1 MTQQGL
7 ILQNNFYDVNDPFR
21 FLRSGIGMIMLRSSK
36 GRSISYFLKRTCP
49 DTPAGVLKVT
59 LIVAPSGIICLAFP
73 IKAFCPE
80 DERITISRSAPVE
93 IKADAVKPSVGR
105 TLLPPSKKRM
115 IMVVSE
121 AKSSAWTAA
130 TSTIRPPFG
139 PFWLPCACWATTGVD
154 IASAIIKRADLTQAK
169 CRHRFVSSRLG
180 RGRPPTLAR
189 AAAAKTTFTLVSL
202 SAYSKE

>member
-1 MTQQGL
+1 
-7 ILQNNFYDVNDPFR
+7 
-21 FLRSGIGMIMLRSSK
+21 
-36 GRSISYFLKRTCP
+36 
-49 DTPAGVLKVT
+49 
-59 LIVAPSGIICLAFP
+59 
-73 IKAFCPE
+73 
-80 DERITISRSAPVE
+80 
-93 IKADAVKPSVGR
+93 
-105 TLLPPSKKRM
+105 LPPSKKRM

-189 AAAAKTTFTLVSL
+189 AAAVKTTFTLVSPFCL
-202 SAYSKE
+202 FKGINHKNV